1 MASRIS
7 AVDPGSH
14 SLKAMTI
21 KAGKHGLSME
31 RFVSLPSNDPDLS
44 GLGLS
49 LKSVVLGLAGR
60 DMTLR
65 FTQVPPAPD
74 WQLRKLMELEIDD
87 LKAQTG
93 DDLSADFNLLPIED
107 EEGGMETVLLAIAKN
122 RGLEQHSE
130 LVSAAGGSVACHVPN
145 CVALYNAFLSCGPVE
160 EDLVTCLVNIGHEST
175 DIAIVNGMDLLFVRN
190 LSSGGKVF
198 DEAISS
204 AFNVGARKAQELK
217 RDLLDLDPASRGRY
231 ASGQAEKVTMAAGGA
246 GSMIVSAIQSSIAFC
261 RSQARMPD
269 LEIDR
274 LLLSGGSARTRG
286 LKGMLLETLRCPV
299 EYFDPYDSVDLSA
312 LPPEDAE
319 NLEQMR
325 FESVI
330 ALGLCAGKL
339 DESLYELEILPES
352 LKRRRRFM
360 RRGIFNYAAGL
371 SGVLLLAGLATSDS
385 SRLDDAQRSA
395 SLVRRQESRL
405 RKTHEDAAEL
415 VASNAE
421 AQRLVAGLSARAL
434 PLNSILLTLRG
445 LEQTMPPEGW
455 LDSLELRKSGS
466 RSAQD
471 NVVVIVKGRIKGVF
485 GGDVGE
491 VYRKFLND
499 FKNWDF
505 EGYRPDILPESD
517 TSNRNETLFTWQV
530 DMLAEAEGED
540 G

>member
-1 MASRIS
+1 MTSKVTAL
-7 AVDPGSH
+7 DPGSH

-21 KAGKHGLSME
+21 KAGKHGLAME
-31 RFVSLPSNDPDLS
+31 RFVSLPSDDSDLS
-44 GLGLS
+44 GLGLA
-49 LKSVVLGLAGR
+49 LRSVVLGLAGR

-87 LKAQTG
+87 LKTQTG

-107 EEGGMETVLLAIAKN
+107 EDGGMETVLLAIAKN

-130 LVSAAGGSVACHVPN
+130 LLTAAGGSVACHVPN
-145 CVALYNAFLSCGPVE
+145 CIALYNAFLSCGPVE
-160 EDLVTCLVNIGHEST
+160 EDVVTCLVNIGHEST
-175 DIAIVNGMDLLFVRN
+175 DIAIVNGIDLLFVRN

-198 DEAISS
+198 DEAIST

-217 RDLLDLDPASRGRY
+217 RELLDLDPASRGRY

-269 LEIDR
+269 LKIDR
-274 LLLSGGSARTRG
+274 LLLSGGTARTRG

-299 EYFDPYDSVDLSA
+299 EYFDPYDSVDLSG

-339 DESLYELEILPES
+339 DDSLYELEILPEH
-352 LKRRRRFM
+352 LKRRRRLL
-360 RRGIFNYAAGL
+360 RRTIYNYAAGL
-371 SGVLLLAGLATSDS
+371 CGVALLLGLAS
-385 SRLDDAQRSA
+385 SESGRLDENQRSA
-395 SLVRRQESRL
+395 AMVRRQESRL
-405 RKTHEDAAEL
+405 RKIHEDAQEL
-415 VASNAE
+415 VARNAD
-421 AQRLVAGLSARAL
+421 AQQLASSLSARAL
-434 PLNSILLTLRG
+434 PLNAVLLTLRG
-445 LEQTMPPEGW
+445 LEQIMPPEGW
-455 LDSLELRKSGS
+455 LDSVELRRPTS
-466 RSAQD
+466 RDAKINSL
-471 NVVVIVKGRIKGVF
+471 VIVKGRIKGVF

-491 VYRKFLND
+491 VYGKFLND

-505 EGYRPDILPESD
+505 EGFKPAILPESD
-517 TSNRNETLFTWQV
+517 TSNRNETLFTWQI
-530 DMLAEAEGED
+530 DMLAAVESED